1 MVYFGRVARSKKTV
15 SDIVESDNHYCIG
28 LKGNQ
33 PKLLAQAQRCE
44 TTDIP
49 VSVFDAVVDCSH
61 GRLVERCVQVFE
73 VSQDCSE
80 DWANLAAFASVKRF
94 GVRDGHSFQTQSWF
108 ILDQCLSAQRVAQL
122 VQNHRGTIENRV
134 HWVKDVVQR
143 EDASLI
149 QAANPATVMSIFRSW
164 AISIFRKSGYD
175 SITRAIRFFRH
186 DLPKLIS
193 FF

>member
-1 MVYFGRVARSKKTV
+1 M
-15 SDIVESDNHYCIG
+15 SDIVDSGNHYCIG

-33 PKLLAQAQRCE
+33 PKLLAQAQYCE
-44 TTDIP
+44 TTHIP

-73 VSQDCSE
+73 VPQDVSE
-80 DWANLAAFASVKRF
+80 DWANVAAFASVKRF
-94 GVRDGHSFQTQSWF
+94 GVRDGQSFQTQSWF
-108 ILDQCLSAQRVAQL
+108 ILDQSLPAQSVAQL
-122 VQNHRGTIENRV
+122 VQDHRGTIENRV
-134 HWVKDVVQR
+134 HWVKDVVQH

-149 QAANPATVMSIFRSW
+149 QAANPATFISVLRSW
-164 AISIFRKSGYD
+164 SISIFRKSGYD
-175 SITRAIRFFRH
+175 SITKAIRFFRH